1 MMEEVLIDWSS
12 DTGSTPVTSSFF
24 YSLFQGG
31 DYMRFNLTVSVHQ
44 EDEWYVAKCLE
55 NSVASHGKSMNEALA
70 NLKEALELYYED
82 NDEVPVVQQRFIT
95 TMEIAV

>member
-1 MMEEVLIDWSS
+1 
-12 DTGSTPVTSSFF
+12 
-24 YSLFQGG
+24 
-31 DYMRFNLTVSVHQ
+31 MRFNLTISVHQ

-55 NSVASHGKSMNEALA
+55 NSVASHGKSIDEALT

-82 NDEVPVVQQRFIT
+82 NDEVPTTNRRFIT

>member
-1 MMEEVLIDWSS
+1 
-12 DTGSTPVTSSFF
+12 
-24 YSLFQGG
+24 
-31 DYMRFNLTVSVHQ
+31 MRFNLTVSVHQ

-55 NSVASHGKSMNEALA
+55 NNVASHGKSMDEALA

-82 NDEVPVVQQRFIT
+82 NDEVPVMQQRFIT

>member
-1 MMEEVLIDWSS
+1 MNFIA
-12 DTGSTPVTSSFF
+12 
-24 YSLFQGG
+24 
-31 DYMRFNLTVSVHQ
+31 TVAIHQ

-55 NSVASHGKSMNEALA
+55 NSVASQGRTMDEALA

-82 NDEVPVVQQRFIT
+82 NDEIPTIQQRFIT

>member
-1 MMEEVLIDWSS
+1 
-12 DTGSTPVTSSFF
+12 
-24 YSLFQGG
+24 
-31 DYMRFNLTVSVHQ
+31 MRFNLTVSVHQ